1 MSSSDDGRGDVSPKT
16 THLSD
21 HKVDFD
27 TDRHDGGF
35 RPSQNHH
42 IASPMEL
49 SRSRDYPV
57 SNFGGSSF
65 YVTSEDGKCG
75 VVTSTTELSYQKYG
89 YWLYD
94 GDFVSSKSIDYSS
107 KSHYNKYMS
116 IY

>member
-21 HKVDFD
+21 HKVAFD

-116 IY
+116 MY